1 MVRELGDVWRRYGER
16 VVVVDNA
23 DCGSHVYAWADE
35 VITWPKDPGHNGLE
49 QCRRHLRCAEV
60 AAGLPGV
67 TALLEGDAFVT
78 RDDFEVLPDVFYGSR
93 LWDAWSFRDVKNP
106 VCRWFVH
113 PPYVADQP
121 TWGKIAE
128 VLRWW
133 LKSGRICDDGHS
145 DRVLCIA
152 AQAAQ
157 VRVVGIGWS
166 RNTVTDKDAASLTEA
181 LAAGVPLIH
190 GVKDVRY
197 VAGWLLQQKRE

>member
-1 MVRELGDVWRRYGER
+1 MFLQGF
-16 VVVVDNA
+16 
-23 DCGSHVYAWADE
+23 DE
-35 VITWPKDPGHNGLE
+35 VSCQLRKVLRTTGLGRIE
-49 QCRRHLRCAEV
+49 TNRLAGGEGFGEPDVVAHSGQHAMRAE
-60 AAGLPGV
+60 LV
-67 TALLEGDAFVT
+67 THFASDRT
-78 RDDFEVLPDVFYGSR
+78 VLPDVVYGSR

-133 LKSGRICDDGHS
+133 LKSGRVCDDGHS

-166 RNTVTDKDAASLTEA
+166 RNTVTDADAESLAAA